1 MFCEKNK
8 YNIEAFSVYMVIAVN
23 RESQDAEARPL
34 SVCEES
40 VEELRWF
47 G

>member
-23 RESQDAEARPL
+23 RESRDAEARPL
-34 SVCEES
+34 HVYEES
-40 VEELRWF
+40 LEELRWF